1 MFIVMIKPVL
11 EPMGPFTPSLFR
23 FSWHEVTRSITVAR
37 GAPPPPPHRMPVP
50 LKVPP
55 ALFHQASL
63 TTCQYSF
70 KLARGERHCEIEVFC
85 PSTQHQIAWPGVQ
98 PRPLDQES
106 SALSIRS
113 LNICGF
119 GVCKQSFSLYF
130 LFSISQT
137 LFPCSLVT
145 ALFS

>member
-1 MFIVMIKPVL
+1 MFIVMINPVL

-23 FSWHEVTRSITVAR
+23 FSWHEVTRVLLLPLAPS
-37 GAPPPPPHRMPVP
+37 PPPMGCQSLSRFPQHYFIRLPWQ
-50 LKVPP
+50 L
-55 ALFHQASL
+55 ASTHL
-63 TTCQYSF
+63 NSRVERGTVRVTCFAQVHNTMT
-70 KLARGERHCEIEVFC
+70 R
-85 PSTQHQIAWPGVQ
+85 PGVQ